1 MSAAT
6 LLKYLQHNAK
16 GIQGVGDALAPKI
29 QAAFK
34 NFTDANEPA
43 IRQQLESIP
52 GIGDKLS
59 GKIYNQRMHLDDFTP
74 ATSQPSLPLAPT
86 KAPSLE
92 PGPAPAPTPSI
103 QPAAKEAPAP
113 VGAPPMEITPP
124 EKNISFDDFLKLDSA
139 EKTDYLGG
147 LDSPL
152 GLDHFTMSIDN
163 LRGPVTRDEF
173 LSLYNQK
180 NKLPNINQQA
190 ASSPAAPAPPQQAQP
205 TPAPPAPAPQKPT
218 PSPAPAPQQQA
229 QAAAPS
235 PAPTPQQAPPPGPTP
250 SPPPQPQPAAPT
262 QASGTQMPS
271 ASPIAQNTYKPGAQ
285 ISQQGTLRSPQQ
297 PMAPSPSI
305 VMPKTNNLENILLT
319 RKDFLEDAI
328 KANETKIGSLGLFS
342 GTERAALKDLNKNL
356 RQEANSINRMSDS
369 AIQRMDTDT
378 NFSMETL
385 FKRTGD
391 AEINY
396 AEGST
401 FELQRLTQRGIEEV
415 SNQEN
420 RLFFS
425 ETRGNAFTEFGSK
438 GLFGTA
444 VVGSMFG
451 FATSGLLGRDAES
464 GALAGAVTAVAGR
477 SLGRSFMSEGMLGK
491 LRPGS
496 GSIFSLSDAAHK
508 SMMAA
513 RKPMN
518 MGLQTRH
525 LTISGAML
533 GGVAFS
539 NRKRRSRGF
548 NRSRGNRF

>member
-1 MSAAT
+1 MSAAI
-6 LLKYLQHNAK
+6 LLKYLQHNPKALP
-16 GIQGVGDALAPKI
+16 GVGDALAPKI
-29 QAAFK
+29 QTAFK
-34 NFTDANEPA
+34 DFTDTSKSA
-43 IRQQLESIP
+43 IQQHLEGIP
-52 GIGDKLS
+52 GISNKRS
-59 GKIYNQRMHLDDFTP
+59 EKIYQQAALLDDFP
-74 ATSQPSLPLAPT
+74 IAPSQLSLPLAST
-86 KAPSLE
+86 KATSLK
-92 PGPAPAPTPSI
+92 PGPAPSPTPSI
-103 QPAAKEAPAP
+103 QPAAVGTPIPA
-113 VGAPPMEITPP
+113 GPPAVELTSPS
-124 EKNISFDDFLKLDSA
+124 KNISFDDFLKLNRSDQ
-139 EKTDYLGG
+139 TDYLGG
-147 LDSPL
+147 FNSPL
-152 GLDHFTMSIDN
+152 GMDLLDEGM
-163 LRGPVTRDEF
+163 RGNVTNNF
-173 LSLYNQK
+173 LQSLYNRK
-180 NKLPNINQQA
+180 NLKIEEIPD
-190 ASSPAAPAPPQQAQP
+190 PAPIGKKII
-205 TPAPPAPAPQKPT
+205 PA
-218 PSPAPAPQQQA
+218 PAPAPQQQA

-235 PAPTPQQAPPPGPTP
+235 PTPTLQQAPPAPPPPAPAP

-262 QASGTQMPS
+262 QASGGQMPS
-271 ASPIAQNTYKPGAQ
+271 APIYTPKTQ
-285 ISQQGTLRSPQQ
+285 INQQGTLRTPQQ
-297 PMAPSPSI
+297 QMQQGVSPSI
-305 VMPKTNNLENILLT
+305 ATPKTNNATPKTNNLENILGT
-319 RKDFLEDAI
+319 RRDFLENAI
-328 KANETKIGSLGLFS
+328 KANEAKIGNLGLFS
-342 GTERAALKDLNKNL
+342 GTEKAALKDLNKNL
-356 RQEANSINRMSDS
+356 RQEANSINRMSDDVVR
-369 AIQRMDTDT
+369 RMDTDT

-415 SNQEN
+415 SNQGN

-477 SLGRSFMSEGMLGK
+477 SLGRSFMSGGMLEK
-491 LRPGS
+491 LTPNS
-496 GSIFSLSDAAHK
+496 GSIFSLSDTAYK

-533 GGVAFS
+533 GGMAFS
-539 NRKRRSRGF
+539 NRKNRSRGF

>member
-34 NFTDANEPA
+34 DFSGTTQLA

-59 GKIYNQRMHLDDFTP
+59 GKIYNQRMLLDDFTP
-74 ATSQPSLPLAPT
+74 APSQPSLPLAPT
-86 KAPSLE
+86 KLPSLE
-92 PGPAPAPTPSI
+92 SGPAPAPAPSV
-103 QPAAKEAPAP
+103 QPTAKEAPAP

-124 EKNISFDDFLKLDSA
+124 EKNISFDDFLKLNTAD
-139 EKTDYLGG
+139 KTNYLGG
-147 LDSPL
+147 VESPL
-152 GLDHFTMSIDN
+152 GLDLFEMSIDA

-173 LSLYNQK
+173 LSLYNRK

-190 ASSPAAPAPPQQAQP
+190 ASSPVASPAPQQAQP
-205 TPAPPAPAPQKPT
+205 ATAPAPT
-218 PSPAPAPQQQA
+218 PQQQA
-229 QAAAPS
+229 QPAPPS
-235 PAPTPQQAPPPGPTP
+235 PAATPQQAPPPRPKP
-250 SPPPQPQPAAPT
+250 SPSPQPQPATPT

-285 ISQQGTLRSPQQ
+285 INQQSVLRAPSQQQAS
-297 PMAPSPSI
+297 APPSI
-305 VMPKTNNLENILLT
+305 SISPTNNLENILRT
-319 RKDFLEDAI
+319 RRDFLDDAI
-328 KANETKIGSLGLFS
+328 KANETKIGNLGLFS

-356 RQEANSINRMSDS
+356 RQEATSINRMSDD
-369 AIQRMDTDT
+369 AVQRMDTDT

-391 AEINY
+391 AEIDY
-396 AEGST
+396 GKGST
-401 FELQRLTQRGIEEV
+401 FELQRLTQRGIEQV

-477 SLGRSFMSEGMLGK
+477 SLGRSFMSGGMLDK
-491 LRPGS
+491 LKPTS

-513 RKPMN
+513 RQPMN

-533 GGVAFS
+533 GGMAFS